1 MSDARP
7 KKVIRLN
14 FLKLNPDL
22 TASIGIYGDP
32 NEIRISASAK
42 NFISIKDQ
50 GISLSPGFGNQINIQ
65 GMSQNLKYA
74 GLLMDLPF
82 PLSILP
88 VTPATP
94 MPKQIVSPPL
104 AELLPMLQEFSLIAS
119 SFLAV

>member
-1 MSDARP
+1 MSDTRP

-14 FLKLNPDL
+14 FLKVNPDL
-22 TASIGIYGDP
+22 SASISIYGEP
-32 NEIRISASAK
+32 NEIRISASPK
-42 NFISIKDQ
+42 NFISVKDQ
-50 GISLSPGFGNQINIQ
+50 GISLSPGFGNQVNIQ

-94 MPKQIVSPPL
+94 TPQQIVSPPL
-104 AELLPMLQEFSLIAS
+104 GELLPLLQEFTVIAS
-119 SFLAV
+119 RFLAV